1 MTFAVM
7 GLIELVIMLTL
18 LARDRICRL
27 FYGGASSR
35 IEQPP
40 KFAFWLNESGWI
52 GHFVG
57 CGGKNLSQGG
67 LFAGS
72 CDHEDDAPGAVD

>member
-7 GLIELVIMLTL
+7 GLIELVILLTV
-18 LARDRICRL
+18 LARDRICLL

>member
-18 LARDRICRL
+18 LARLRICL
-27 FYGGASSR
+27 LLYGGASSR

-40 KFAFWLNESGWI
+40 KFAFWLN
-52 GHFVG
+52 
-57 CGGKNLSQGG
+57 
-67 LFAGS
+67 
-72 CDHEDDAPGAVD
+72 